1 MGRQEALEQYVYALK
16 LGQRYYKSA
25 VINGGYPYPPALD
38 EVLDLSMV
46 AGRVEMG
53 MVDIPSEQIVG
64 TKSAGRKAA
73 LAGNF
78 MPLLGVDSEFAGK
91 WISLCE
97 AHLGDEGIRDPI
109 RCCEYMGRFYVQ
121 EGNKRVS
128 VLKSYG
134 APTIQGIVTRIVPE
148 YSEDPAVQIYYEFMR
163 FYQLAGLYQLN
174 FTRPGSFARL
184 QAALGFEP
192 EHVWTSDERRSFT
205 AGYIHFKAAFDKLN
219 AGRLPV
225 TAADALLV
233 WLQVFRF
240 CDIKNQ
246 THAELQKNL
255 STVWPD
261 IEVLAEGQPISVSV
275 APQGGSAKNL
285 ISRFFGGGH
294 GSHLNAAFIYGFDPA
309 RSAWTRA
316 HEHGRE
322 YLAKHMGDRV
332 DTRVYYTQG
341 RNYAEAM
348 EQAVADGADIIFA
361 TTPLMISA
369 CRRIAAL
376 HSNVRVMNCSLSLP
390 YTGVRTYY
398 SRIYECKFITGA
410 IAGAMAEQN
419 TIGFVANYPI
429 YGVPAGINAFA
440 LGAKLTNPRARIKL
454 VWSCTKGDP
463 LEELIRQGISV
474 ISNKEAT
481 NPENEHWA
489 MEWGTYK
496 LQPDGSM
503 LPLAVPCWNWG
514 PFYEKVMLCILS
526 GVCDS
531 KTPGQ
536 AINYWWGMNSGVI
549 DVQLSDAMPDGVRS
563 LTDILKNGLISGA
576 IDPFKCR
583 LVDQSGRIRSDGSCC
598 LPPEEI
604 MFMDWLC
611 DNVEGSIPEFDQLLP
626 SSHDMVRLL
635 GVYRDKIPPETEGEA
650 L

>member
-1 MGRQEALEQYVYALK
+1 MSRQEAFEQYSYALK
-16 LGQRYYKSA
+16 LGQKYYKSA
-25 VINGGYPYPPALD
+25 VISGRYPYLQALD
-38 EVLDLSMV
+38 EVLDESMV
-46 AGRVEMG
+46 VGRAEIGLVN
-53 MVDIPSEQIVG
+53 IPSEQIVG
-64 TKSAGRKAA
+64 VKSVGRRSA

-78 MPLLGVDSEFAGK
+78 MPLLDTDSEFATK
-91 WISLCE
+91 WIALCE
-97 AHLGDEGIRDPI
+97 AHLSDEGIRDPI
-109 RCCEYMGRFYVQ
+109 KCCEYMGRFYVQ

-128 VLKSYG
+128 VLKSYH
-134 APTIQGIVTRIVPE
+134 APTIPGIVTRIVPE
-148 YSEDPAVQIYYEFMR
+148 FSDDPAVQIYYEFMD
-163 FYQLAGLYQLN
+163 FYRLAGLYQLN
-174 FTRPGSFARL
+174 FSHSGSFAKL
-184 QAALGFEP
+184 QAALGFAP
-192 EHVWTSDERRSFT
+192 KHVWTDEERRSFLS
-205 AGYIHFKAAFDKLN
+205 GYYYFKSAFDKLN
-219 AGRLPV
+219 VNKLAV

-233 WLQVFRF
+233 WLQVFSF
-240 CDIKNQ
+240 SDIKNQ
-246 THAELQKNL
+246 GPQELQKNL

-261 IEVLAEGQPISVSV
+261 IEIMAQGQPISVSV
-275 APQGGSAKNL
+275 CPKGQSRKL
-285 ISRFFGGGH
+285 ISKLFSVHPGR
-294 GSHLNAAFIYGFDPA
+294 LNAAFIYGFDPA

-322 YLAKHMGDRV
+322 YLEKHMADRV
-332 DTRVYYTQG
+332 DTHVYYANG

-348 EQAVADGADIIFA
+348 EQAVSDGADIIFA
-361 TTPLMISA
+361 TTPLMIGA

-376 HSNVRVMNCSLSLP
+376 HSGLRVMNCSLSLP
-390 YTGVRTYY
+390 YTGVRSYY

-440 LGAKLTNPRARIKL
+440 LGAKLTNPRAKIKL

-463 LEELIRQGISV
+463 LKELTDQGISV

-514 PFYEKVMLCILS
+514 PFYEKVMLCIMS
-526 GVCDS
+526 GEYDS
-531 KTPGQ
+531 KAPGQ

-549 DVQLSDAMPDGVRS
+549 DVQLSDSIPDGVRS
-563 LTDILKNGLISGA
+563 LAEILKKGITNGT

-583 LVDQSGRIRSDGSCC
+583 LVDQNGLVRSDGIRN
-598 LPPEEI
+598 LTPEEI

-611 DNVEGSIPEFDQLLP
+611 DNVEGTIPAFDQLLP
-626 SSHDMVRLL
+626 SSQEMVRLL
-635 GVYRDKIPPETEGEA
+635 GVYRDKIPPEPEEEKR
-650 L
+650 

>member
-1 MGRQEALEQYVYALK
+1 MSRQEAFEQYSYALK
-16 LGQRYYKSA
+16 LGQKYYKSA
-25 VINGGYPYPPALD
+25 VISGGYPYLQALD
-38 EVLDLSMV
+38 EVLDESMV
-46 AGRVEMG
+46 VGRAEIGLVN
-53 MVDIPSEQIVG
+53 IPSEQIVG
-64 TKSAGRKAA
+64 VKSVGRRSA

-78 MPLLGVDSEFAGK
+78 MPLLDTDSEFATK
-91 WISLCE
+91 WIALCE
-97 AHLGDEGIRDPI
+97 AHLSDEGIRDPI
-109 RCCEYMGRFYVQ
+109 KCCEYMGRFYVQ

-128 VLKSYG
+128 VLKSYH
-134 APTIQGIVTRIVPE
+134 APTIPGIVTRIVPE
-148 YSEDPAVQIYYEFMR
+148 FSDDPAVQIYYEFMN
-163 FYQLAGLYQLN
+163 FYRLAGLYQLN
-174 FTRPGSFARL
+174 FSHSGSFAKL
-184 QAALGFEP
+184 QAALGFAP
-192 EHVWTSDERRSFT
+192 KHVWTDEERRSFLS
-205 AGYIHFKAAFDKLN
+205 GYYYFKSAFDKLN
-219 AGRLPV
+219 VNKLAV

-233 WLQVFRF
+233 WLQVFSF
-240 CDIKNQ
+240 SDIKNQ
-246 THAELQKNL
+246 GPQELQKNL

-261 IEVLAEGQPISVSV
+261 IEIMAQGQPISVSV
-275 APQGGSAKNL
+275 CPKGQTRKL
-285 ISRFFGGGH
+285 ISKLFSVHPGR
-294 GSHLNAAFIYGFDPA
+294 LNAAFIYGFDPA

-322 YLAKHMGDRV
+322 YLEKHMADRV
-332 DTRVYYTQG
+332 DTHVYYANS

-348 EQAVADGADIIFA
+348 EQAVSDGADIIFA
-361 TTPLMISA
+361 TTPLMIGA

-376 HSNVRVMNCSLSLP
+376 HSGLRVMNCSLSLP
-390 YTGVRTYY
+390 YTGVRSYY

-440 LGAKLTNPRARIKL
+440 LGAKLTNPRAKIKL

-463 LEELIRQGISV
+463 LKELTDQGISV

-514 PFYEKVMLCILS
+514 PFYEKVMLCIMS
-526 GVCDS
+526 GEYDS
-531 KTPGQ
+531 KAPGQ

-549 DVQLSDAMPDGVRS
+549 DVQLSDSIPDGVRS
-563 LTDILKNGLISGA
+563 LAEILKKGITNGT

-583 LVDQSGRIRSDGSCC
+583 LVDQNGLVRSDGGRD
-598 LPPEEI
+598 LTPEEI

-611 DNVEGSIPEFDQLLP
+611 DNVEGTIPEFDQLLP
-626 SSHDMVRLL
+626 SSQDMVRVL
-635 GVYRDKIPPETEGEA
+635 GVYRDKIPPETEEEK
-650 L
+650 

>member
-1 MGRQEALEQYVYALK
+1 MSRQEAFEQYNYALK
-16 LGQRYYKSA
+16 LGQKYYKSA
-25 VINGGYPYPPALD
+25 VISGGYPYLQALD
-38 EVLDLSMV
+38 EVLDESMV
-46 AGRVEMG
+46 VGRAEIGLVN
-53 MVDIPSEQIVG
+53 IPSEQIVG
-64 TKSAGRKAA
+64 VKSVGRRSA

-78 MPLLGVDSEFAGK
+78 MPLLDTDSEFATK
-91 WISLCE
+91 WIALCE
-97 AHLGDEGIRDPI
+97 AHLSDEGIRDPI
-109 RCCEYMGRFYVQ
+109 KCCEYMGRFYVQ

-128 VLKSYG
+128 VLKSYH
-134 APTIQGIVTRIVPE
+134 APTIPGIVTRIVPE
-148 YSEDPAVQIYYEFMR
+148 FSDDPAVQIYYEFMD
-163 FYQLAGLYQLN
+163 FYRLAGLYQLN
-174 FTRPGSFARL
+174 FSHSGSFAKL
-184 QAALGFEP
+184 QAALGFAP
-192 EHVWTSDERRSFT
+192 KHVWTDEERRSFLS
-205 AGYIHFKAAFDKLN
+205 GYYYFKSAFDKLN
-219 AGRLPV
+219 VNKLAV

-233 WLQVFRF
+233 WLQVFSF
-240 CDIKNQ
+240 SDIKNQ
-246 THAELQKNL
+246 GPQELQKNL

-261 IEVLAEGQPISVSV
+261 IEIMAQGQPISVSV
-275 APQGGSAKNL
+275 CPKGQSRKL
-285 ISRFFGGGH
+285 ISKLFSVHPGR
-294 GSHLNAAFIYGFDPA
+294 LNAAFIYGFDPA

-322 YLAKHMGDRV
+322 YLEKHMADRV
-332 DTRVYYTQG
+332 DTHVYYANG

-348 EQAVADGADIIFA
+348 EQAVSDGADIIFA
-361 TTPLMISA
+361 TTPLMIGA

-376 HSNVRVMNCSLSLP
+376 HSGLRVMNCSLSLP
-390 YTGVRTYY
+390 YTGVRSYY

-440 LGAKLTNPRARIKL
+440 LGAKLTNPRAKIKL

-463 LEELIRQGISV
+463 LKELTDQGISV

-514 PFYEKVMLCILS
+514 PFYEKVMLCIMS
-526 GVCDS
+526 GEYDS
-531 KTPGQ
+531 KAPGQ

-549 DVQLSDAMPDGVRS
+549 DVQLSDSIPDGVRS
-563 LTDILKNGLISGA
+563 LAEILKKGITNGT

-583 LVDQSGRIRSDGSCC
+583 LVDQNGLVRSDGGRD
-598 LPPEEI
+598 LTPEEI

-611 DNVEGSIPEFDQLLP
+611 DNVEGTIPAFDQLLP
-626 SSHDMVRLL
+626 SSQDMVRVL
-635 GVYRDKIPPETEGEA
+635 GVYRDKIPPETEEEKR
-650 L
+650 

>member
-1 MGRQEALEQYVYALK
+1 MSRQEAFEQYSYALK
-16 LGQRYYKSA
+16 LGQKYYKSA
-25 VINGGYPYPPALD
+25 VISGGYPYLQALD
-38 EVLDLSMV
+38 EVLDESMV
-46 AGRVEMG
+46 VGRAEIGLVN
-53 MVDIPSEQIVG
+53 IPSEQIVG
-64 TKSAGRKAA
+64 VKSVGRRSA

-78 MPLLGVDSEFAGK
+78 MPLLDTDSEFATK
-91 WISLCE
+91 WIALCE
-97 AHLGDEGIRDPI
+97 AHLSDEGIRDPI
-109 RCCEYMGRFYVQ
+109 KCCEYMGRFYVQ

-128 VLKSYG
+128 VLKSYH
-134 APTIQGIVTRIVPE
+134 APTIPGIVTRIVPE
-148 YSEDPAVQIYYEFMR
+148 FSDDPAVQIYYEFMN
-163 FYQLAGLYQLN
+163 FYRLAGLYQLN
-174 FTRPGSFARL
+174 FSHSGSFAKL
-184 QAALGFEP
+184 QAALGFAP
-192 EHVWTSDERRSFT
+192 KHVWTDEERRSFLS
-205 AGYIHFKAAFDKLN
+205 GYYYFKSAFDKLN
-219 AGRLPV
+219 VNKLAV

-233 WLQVFRF
+233 WLQVFSF
-240 CDIKNQ
+240 SDIKNQ
-246 THAELQKNL
+246 GPQELQKNL

-261 IEVLAEGQPISVSV
+261 IEIMAQGQPISVSV
-275 APQGGSAKNL
+275 CPKGQSRKL
-285 ISRFFGGGH
+285 ISKLFSVHPGR
-294 GSHLNAAFIYGFDPA
+294 LNAAFIYGFDPA

-322 YLAKHMGDRV
+322 YLEKHMADRV
-332 DTRVYYTQG
+332 DTHVYYANG

-348 EQAVADGADIIFA
+348 EQAVSDGADIIFA
-361 TTPLMISA
+361 TTPLMIGA

-376 HSNVRVMNCSLSLP
+376 HSGLRVMNCSLSLP
-390 YTGVRTYY
+390 YTGVRSYY

-440 LGAKLTNPRARIKL
+440 LGAKLTNPRAKIKL

-463 LEELIRQGISV
+463 LKELTDQGISV

-514 PFYEKVMLCILS
+514 PFYEKVMLCIMS
-526 GVCDS
+526 GEYDS
-531 KTPGQ
+531 KAPGQ

-549 DVQLSDAMPDGVRS
+549 DVQLSDSIPDGVRS
-563 LTDILKNGLISGA
+563 LAEILKKGITNGT

-583 LVDQSGRIRSDGSCC
+583 LVDQNGLVRSDGGRD
-598 LPPEEI
+598 LTPEEI

-611 DNVEGSIPEFDQLLP
+611 DNVEGTIPEFDQLLP
-626 SSHDMVRLL
+626 SSQDMVRVL
-635 GVYRDKIPPETEGEA
+635 GVYRDKIPPETEEEKR
-650 L
+650 

>member
-1 MGRQEALEQYVYALK
+1 MSRQEAFEQYSYALK
-16 LGQRYYKSA
+16 LGQKYYKSA
-25 VINGGYPYPPALD
+25 VISGGYPYLQALD
-38 EVLDLSMV
+38 EVLDESMV
-46 AGRVEMG
+46 VGRAEIGLVN
-53 MVDIPSEQIVG
+53 IPSEQIVG
-64 TKSAGRKAA
+64 VKSVGRRSA

-78 MPLLGVDSEFAGK
+78 MPLLDTDSEFATK
-91 WISLCE
+91 WIALCE
-97 AHLGDEGIRDPI
+97 AHLSDEGIRDPI
-109 RCCEYMGRFYVQ
+109 KCCEYMGRFYVQ

-128 VLKSYG
+128 VLKSYH
-134 APTIQGIVTRIVPE
+134 APTIPGIVTRIVPE
-148 YSEDPAVQIYYEFMR
+148 FSDDPAVQIYYEFMD
-163 FYQLAGLYQLN
+163 FYRLAGLYQLN
-174 FTRPGSFARL
+174 FSHSGSFAKL
-184 QAALGFEP
+184 QAALGFAP
-192 EHVWTSDERRSFT
+192 KHVWTDEERRSFLS
-205 AGYIHFKAAFDKLN
+205 GYYYFKSAFDKLN
-219 AGRLPV
+219 VNKLAV

-233 WLQVFRF
+233 WLQVFSF
-240 CDIKNQ
+240 SDIKNQ
-246 THAELQKNL
+246 GPQELQKNL

-261 IEVLAEGQPISVSV
+261 IEIMAQGQPISVSV
-275 APQGGSAKNL
+275 CPKGQSRKL
-285 ISRFFGGGH
+285 ISKLFSVHPGR
-294 GSHLNAAFIYGFDPA
+294 LNAAFIYGFDPA

-322 YLAKHMGDRV
+322 YLEKHMADRV
-332 DTRVYYTQG
+332 DTHVYYANG

-348 EQAVADGADIIFA
+348 EQAVSDGADIIFA
-361 TTPLMISA
+361 TTPLMIGA

-376 HSNVRVMNCSLSLP
+376 HSGLRVMNCSLSLP
-390 YTGVRTYY
+390 YTGVRSYY

-440 LGAKLTNPRARIKL
+440 LGAKLTNPRAKIKL

-463 LEELIRQGISV
+463 LKELTDQGISV

-514 PFYEKVMLCILS
+514 PFYEKVMLCIMS
-526 GVCDS
+526 GEYDS
-531 KTPGQ
+531 KAPGQ

-549 DVQLSDAMPDGVRS
+549 DVQLSDSIPDGVRS
-563 LTDILKNGLISGA
+563 LAEILKKGITNGT

-583 LVDQSGRIRSDGSCC
+583 LVDQNGLVRSDGIRN
-598 LPPEEI
+598 LTPEEI

-611 DNVEGSIPEFDQLLP
+611 DNVEGTIPAFDQLLP
-626 SSHDMVRLL
+626 SSQEMVRLL
-635 GVYRDKIPPETEGEA
+635 GVYRDKIPPETEEEKR
-650 L
+650 

>member
-1 MGRQEALEQYVYALK
+1 MSRQEAFEQYSYALK
-16 LGQRYYKSA
+16 LGQKYYKSA
-25 VINGGYPYPPALD
+25 VISGGYPYLQALD
-38 EVLDLSMV
+38 EVLDESMV
-46 AGRVEMG
+46 VGRAEIGLVN
-53 MVDIPSEQIVG
+53 IPSEQIVG
-64 TKSAGRKAA
+64 VKSVGRRSA

-78 MPLLGVDSEFAGK
+78 MPLLDTDSEFATK
-91 WISLCE
+91 WITLCE
-97 AHLGDEGIRDPI
+97 AHLSDEGIRDPI
-109 RCCEYMGRFYVQ
+109 KCCEYMGRFYVQ

-128 VLKSYG
+128 VLKSYH
-134 APTIQGIVTRIVPE
+134 APTIPGIVTRIVPE
-148 YSEDPAVQIYYEFMR
+148 FSDDPAVQIYYEFMD
-163 FYQLAGLYQLN
+163 FYRLAGLYQLN
-174 FTRPGSFARL
+174 FSHSGSFAKL
-184 QAALGFEP
+184 QAALGFAP
-192 EHVWTSDERRSFT
+192 KHVWTDEERRSFLS
-205 AGYIHFKAAFDKLN
+205 GYYYFKSAFDKLN
-219 AGRLPV
+219 VNKLAV

-233 WLQVFRF
+233 WLQVFSF
-240 CDIKNQ
+240 SDIKNQ
-246 THAELQKNL
+246 GPQELQKNL

-261 IEVLAEGQPISVSV
+261 IEIMAQGQPISVSV
-275 APQGGSAKNL
+275 CPKGQSRKL
-285 ISRFFGGGH
+285 ISKLFSVHPGR
-294 GSHLNAAFIYGFDPA
+294 LNAAFIYGFDPA

-322 YLAKHMGDRV
+322 YLEKHMADRV
-332 DTRVYYTQG
+332 DTHVYYANG

-348 EQAVADGADIIFA
+348 EQAVSDGADIIFA
-361 TTPLMISA
+361 TTPLMIGA

-376 HSNVRVMNCSLSLP
+376 HSGLRVMNCSLSLP
-390 YTGVRTYY
+390 YTGVRSYY

-440 LGAKLTNPRARIKL
+440 LGAKLTNPRAKIKL

-463 LEELIRQGISV
+463 LKELTVQGISV

-514 PFYEKVMLCILS
+514 PFYEKVMLCIMS
-526 GVCDS
+526 GEYDS
-531 KTPGQ
+531 KAPGQ

-549 DVQLSDAMPDGVRS
+549 DVQLSDSIPDGVRS
-563 LTDILKNGLISGA
+563 LAEILKKGITNGT

-583 LVDQSGRIRSDGSCC
+583 LVDQNGLVRSDGGRD
-598 LPPEEI
+598 LTPEEI

-611 DNVEGSIPEFDQLLP
+611 NNVEGTIPAFDQLLP
-626 SSHDMVRLL
+626 SSQDMVRVL
-635 GVYRDKIPPETEGEA
+635 GVYRDKIPPETEEEKR
-650 L
+650 

>member
-1 MGRQEALEQYVYALK
+1 MSRQEAFEQYNYALK
-16 LGQRYYKSA
+16 LGQKYYKSA
-25 VINGGYPYPPALD
+25 VISGGYPYLQALD
-38 EVLDLSMV
+38 EVLDESMV
-46 AGRVEMG
+46 VGRAEIGLVN
-53 MVDIPSEQIVG
+53 IPSEQIVG
-64 TKSAGRKAA
+64 VKSVGRRSA

-78 MPLLGVDSEFAGK
+78 MPLLDTDSEFATK
-91 WISLCE
+91 WITLCE
-97 AHLGDEGIRDPI
+97 AHLSDEGIRDPI
-109 RCCEYMGRFYVQ
+109 KCCEYMGRFYVQ

-128 VLKSYG
+128 VLKSYH
-134 APTIQGIVTRIVPE
+134 APTIPGIVTRIVPE
-148 YSEDPAVQIYYEFMR
+148 FSDDPAVQIYYEFMD
-163 FYQLAGLYQLN
+163 FYRLAGLYQLN
-174 FTRPGSFARL
+174 FSHSGSFAKL
-184 QAALGFEP
+184 QAALGFAP
-192 EHVWTSDERRSFT
+192 KHVWTDEERRSFLS
-205 AGYIHFKAAFDKLN
+205 GYYYFKSAFDKLN
-219 AGRLPV
+219 VNKLAV

-233 WLQVFRF
+233 WLQVFSF
-240 CDIKNQ
+240 SDIKNQ
-246 THAELQKNL
+246 GPQELQKNL

-261 IEVLAEGQPISVSV
+261 IEIMAQGQPISVSV
-275 APQGGSAKNL
+275 CPKGQSRKL
-285 ISRFFGGGH
+285 ISKLFSVHPGR
-294 GSHLNAAFIYGFDPA
+294 LNAAFIYGFDPA

-322 YLAKHMGDRV
+322 YLEKHMADRV
-332 DTRVYYTQG
+332 DTHVYYANG

-348 EQAVADGADIIFA
+348 EQAVSDGADIIFA
-361 TTPLMISA
+361 TTPLMIGA

-376 HSNVRVMNCSLSLP
+376 HSGLRVMNCSLSLP
-390 YTGVRTYY
+390 YTGVRSYY

-440 LGAKLTNPRARIKL
+440 LGAKLTNPRAKIKL

-463 LEELIRQGISV
+463 LKELTDQGISV

-514 PFYEKVMLCILS
+514 PFYEKVMLCIMS
-526 GVCDS
+526 GEYDS
-531 KTPGQ
+531 KAPGQ

-549 DVQLSDAMPDGVRS
+549 DVQLSDSIPDGVRS
-563 LTDILKNGLISGA
+563 LAEILKKGITNGT

-583 LVDQSGRIRSDGSCC
+583 LVDQNGLVRSDGGRD
-598 LPPEEI
+598 LTPEEI

-611 DNVEGSIPEFDQLLP
+611 DNVEGTIPAFDQLLP
-626 SSHDMVRLL
+626 SSQDMVRVL
-635 GVYRDKIPPETEGEA
+635 GVYRDKIPPETEEEKR
-650 L
+650 

>member
-1 MGRQEALEQYVYALK
+1 MSRQEAFEQYSYALK
-16 LGQRYYKSA
+16 LGQKYYKSA
-25 VINGGYPYPPALD
+25 VISGRYPYLQALD
-38 EVLDLSMV
+38 EVLDESMV
-46 AGRVEMG
+46 VGRAEIGLVN
-53 MVDIPSEQIVG
+53 IPSEQIVG
-64 TKSAGRKAA
+64 VKSVGRRSA

-78 MPLLGVDSEFAGK
+78 MPLLDTDSEFATK
-91 WISLCE
+91 WITLCE
-97 AHLGDEGIRDPI
+97 AHLSDEGIRDPI
-109 RCCEYMGRFYVQ
+109 KCCEYMGRFYVQ

-128 VLKSYG
+128 VLKSYH
-134 APTIQGIVTRIVPE
+134 APTIPGIVTRIVPE
-148 YSEDPAVQIYYEFMR
+148 FSDDPAVQIYYEFMD
-163 FYQLAGLYQLN
+163 FYRLAGLYQLN
-174 FTRPGSFARL
+174 FSHSGSFAKL
-184 QAALGFEP
+184 QAALGFAP
-192 EHVWTSDERRSFT
+192 KHVWTDEERRSFLS
-205 AGYIHFKAAFDKLN
+205 GYYYFKSAFDKLN
-219 AGRLPV
+219 VNKLAV

-233 WLQVFRF
+233 WLQVFSF
-240 CDIKNQ
+240 SDIKNQ
-246 THAELQKNL
+246 GPQELQKNL

-261 IEVLAEGQPISVSV
+261 IEIMAQGQPISVSV
-275 APQGGSAKNL
+275 CPKGQSRKL
-285 ISRFFGGGH
+285 ISKLFSVHPGR
-294 GSHLNAAFIYGFDPA
+294 LNAAFIYGFDPA

-322 YLAKHMGDRV
+322 YLEKHMADRV
-332 DTRVYYTQG
+332 DTHVYYANG

-348 EQAVADGADIIFA
+348 EQAVSDGADIIFA
-361 TTPLMISA
+361 TTPLMIGA

-376 HSNVRVMNCSLSLP
+376 HSGLRVMNCSLSLP
-390 YTGVRTYY
+390 YTGVRSYY

-440 LGAKLTNPRARIKL
+440 LGAKLTNPRAKIKL

-463 LEELIRQGISV
+463 LKELTDQGISV

-514 PFYEKVMLCILS
+514 PFYEKVMLCIMS
-526 GVCDS
+526 GEYDS
-531 KTPGQ
+531 KAPGQ

-549 DVQLSDAMPDGVRS
+549 DVQLSDSIPDGVRS
-563 LTDILKNGLISGA
+563 LAEILKKGITNGT

-583 LVDQSGRIRSDGSCC
+583 LVDQNGLVRSDGGRD
-598 LPPEEI
+598 LTPEEI

-611 DNVEGSIPEFDQLLP
+611 DNVEGTIPAFDQLLP
-626 SSHDMVRLL
+626 SSQDMVRVL
-635 GVYRDKIPPETEGEA
+635 GVYRDKIPPETEEEKR
-650 L
+650 

>member
-1 MGRQEALEQYVYALK
+1 MSRQEAFEQYSYALK
-16 LGQRYYKSA
+16 LGQKYYKSA
-25 VINGGYPYPPALD
+25 VISGGYPYLQALD
-38 EVLDLSMV
+38 EVLDESMV
-46 AGRVEMG
+46 VGRAEIGLVN
-53 MVDIPSEQIVG
+53 IPSEQIVG
-64 TKSAGRKAA
+64 VKSVGRRSA

-78 MPLLGVDSEFAGK
+78 MPLLDPDSEFATK
-91 WISLCE
+91 WITLCE
-97 AHLGDEGIRDPI
+97 AHLSDEGIRDPI
-109 RCCEYMGRFYVQ
+109 KCCEYMGRFYVQ

-128 VLKSYG
+128 VLKSYH
-134 APTIQGIVTRIVPE
+134 APTIPGIVTRIVPE
-148 YSEDPAVQIYYEFMR
+148 FSDDPAVQIYYEFMD
-163 FYQLAGLYQLN
+163 FYRLAGLYQLN
-174 FTRPGSFARL
+174 FSHSGSFAKL
-184 QAALGFEP
+184 QAALGFAP
-192 EHVWTSDERRSFT
+192 KHVWTDEERRSFLS
-205 AGYIHFKAAFDKLN
+205 GYYYFKSAFDKLN
-219 AGRLPV
+219 VNKLAV

-233 WLQVFRF
+233 WLQVFSF
-240 CDIKNQ
+240 SDIKNQ
-246 THAELQKNL
+246 GPQELQKNL

-261 IEVLAEGQPISVSV
+261 IEIMAQGQPISVSV
-275 APQGGSAKNL
+275 CPKGQTRKL
-285 ISRFFGGGH
+285 ISKLFSVHPGR
-294 GSHLNAAFIYGFDPA
+294 LNAAFIYGFDPA

-322 YLAKHMGDRV
+322 YLEKHMADRV
-332 DTRVYYTQG
+332 DTHVYYANS

-348 EQAVADGADIIFA
+348 EQAVSDGADIIFA
-361 TTPLMISA
+361 TTPLMIGA

-376 HSNVRVMNCSLSLP
+376 HSGLRVMNCSLSLP
-390 YTGVRTYY
+390 YTGVRSYY

-440 LGAKLTNPRARIKL
+440 LGAKLTNPRAKIKL

-463 LEELIRQGISV
+463 LKELTDQGISV

-514 PFYEKVMLCILS
+514 PFYEKVMLCIMS
-526 GVCDS
+526 GEYDS
-531 KTPGQ
+531 KAPGQ

-549 DVQLSDAMPDGVRS
+549 DVQLSDSIPDGVRS
-563 LTDILKNGLISGA
+563 LAEILKKGITNGT

-583 LVDQSGRIRSDGSCC
+583 LVDQNGLVRSDGGRD
-598 LPPEEI
+598 LTPEEI

-611 DNVEGSIPEFDQLLP
+611 DNVEGTIPAFDQLLP
-626 SSHDMVRLL
+626 SSQDMVRVL
-635 GVYRDKIPPETEGEA
+635 GVYRDKIPPETEEEKR
-650 L
+650 

>member
-1 MGRQEALEQYVYALK
+1 MSRQEAFEQYSYALK
-16 LGQRYYKSA
+16 LGQKYYKSA
-25 VINGGYPYPPALD
+25 VISGRYPYLQALD
-38 EVLDLSMV
+38 EVLDESMV
-46 AGRVEMG
+46 VGRAEIGLVN
-53 MVDIPSEQIVG
+53 IPSEQIVG
-64 TKSAGRKAA
+64 VKSVGRRSA

-78 MPLLGVDSEFAGK
+78 MPLLDTDSEFATK
-91 WISLCE
+91 WITLCE
-97 AHLGDEGIRDPI
+97 AHLSDEGIRDPI
-109 RCCEYMGRFYVQ
+109 KCCEYMGRFYVQ

-128 VLKSYG
+128 VLKSYH
-134 APTIQGIVTRIVPE
+134 APTIPGIVTRIVPE
-148 YSEDPAVQIYYEFMR
+148 FSDDPAVQIYYEFMN
-163 FYQLAGLYQLN
+163 FYRLAGLYQLN
-174 FTRPGSFARL
+174 FSHSVSFAKL
-184 QAALGFEP
+184 QAALGFAP
-192 EHVWTSDERRSFT
+192 KHVWTDEERRSFLS
-205 AGYIHFKAAFDKLN
+205 GYYYFKSAFDKLN
-219 AGRLPV
+219 VNKLAV

-233 WLQVFRF
+233 WLQVFSF
-240 CDIKNQ
+240 SDIKNQ
-246 THAELQKNL
+246 GPQELQKNL

-261 IEVLAEGQPISVSV
+261 IEIMAQGQPISVSV
-275 APQGGSAKNL
+275 CPKGQSRKL
-285 ISRFFGGGH
+285 ISKLFSVHPGR
-294 GSHLNAAFIYGFDPA
+294 LNAAFIYGFDPA

-322 YLAKHMGDRV
+322 YLEKHMADRV
-332 DTRVYYTQG
+332 DTHVYYANG

-348 EQAVADGADIIFA
+348 EQAVSDGADIIFA
-361 TTPLMISA
+361 TTPLMIGA

-376 HSNVRVMNCSLSLP
+376 HSGLRVMNCSLSLP
-390 YTGVRTYY
+390 YTGVRSYY

-440 LGAKLTNPRARIKL
+440 LGAKHTNPRAKIKL

-463 LEELIRQGISV
+463 LKELTDQGISV

-514 PFYEKVMLCILS
+514 PFYEKVMLCIMS
-526 GVCDS
+526 GEYDS
-531 KTPGQ
+531 KAPGQ

-549 DVQLSDAMPDGVRS
+549 DVQLSDSIPDGVRS
-563 LTDILKNGLISGA
+563 LAEILKKGITNGT

-583 LVDQSGRIRSDGSCC
+583 LVDQNGLVRSDGGRD
-598 LPPEEI
+598 LTPEEI

-611 DNVEGSIPEFDQLLP
+611 DNVEGTIPAFDQLLP
-626 SSHDMVRLL
+626 SSQDMVRVL
-635 GVYRDKIPPETEGEA
+635 GVYRDKIPPETEEEKR
-650 L
+650 